1 MKETAVKA
9 LNSISFAKA
18 HIWEREQQI
27 NDSLL
32 RSKLEHAR
40 EMLGEVELIIK
51 DVEGA
56 EPMEGKTDL
65 AELGLTVRAYNCLR
79 RTGIS
84 TVEELCRWTE
94 SDVIRIRGLGNL
106 AFNEIKDALKAR
118 GLSLRKPG
126 Q

>member
-18 HIWEREQQI
+18 HIWERKQQI
-27 NDSLL
+27 SDSLL

-51 DVEGA
+51 DVEDA

-65 AELGLTVRAYNCLR
+65 EELGLTVRAYNCLR

-84 TVEELCRWTE
+84 TIEELCVYSE
-94 SDVIRIRGLGNL
+94 NDVMKIRGLGYM
-106 AFNEIKDALKAR
+106 AYTEIVDKLKAR
-118 GLSLRKPG
+118 GLKLR
-126 Q
+126 